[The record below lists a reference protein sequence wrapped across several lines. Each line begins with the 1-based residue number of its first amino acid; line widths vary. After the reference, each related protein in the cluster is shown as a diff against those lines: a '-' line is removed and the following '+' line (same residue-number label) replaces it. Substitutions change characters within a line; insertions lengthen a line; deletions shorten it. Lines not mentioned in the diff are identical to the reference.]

1 MAVTLTE
8 DARDLLTSPVRIG
21 PAQIRNR
28 VFVAPHTTNFGQAG
42 ANLVT
47 DRHLDYHRA
56 RARGGAGLII
66 TEGIRVHPTS
76 LRQLGLQGYSDDAV
90 PGLTALTEAVHA
102 EGAAIFA
109 QILHTGRHSGD
120 EHYGSWAPSPTPW
133 ATGAP
138 VPHAMNAFDLD
149 TLVASYAATVER
161 VIQAGF
167 DGMEVHLGH
176 GHLLHQFLSPVT
188 NARGDGYGGDS
199 ASRLRLALEVL
210 RTVHDVVAGRVALG
224 VRLSADEFLPGG
236 LGPDEMV
243 DIIRRLLGEVPLDF
257 LHVSHAAYIGTSSL
271 STQMADMSY
280 GRAPFR
286 HLPARFKQ
294 EFPELTVLAVCRLDT
309 PETGAELLAAGE
321 ADLVG
326 FARAHIAEPR
336 LLQGYLD
343 RDEPAPRTCIACN
356 QGCNANLE
364 AITAITCTVNPAVG
378 RERQWDAAAAT
389 PARPRDAVVVGGG
402 PAGIE
407 AATWLSRRG
416 HRVRLVDAAPELGGQ
431 LRDVVRVDGRDGFRI
446 LLDELLAAL
455 ATTDVTVELGR
466 QVTAPDLAA
475 WGPDA
480 VVLATGAQHDDPLPA
495 YEGVR
500 VLNPEDVLRDPTL
513 AGSRAVVVDELGVWE
528 ASGVALHLAAR
539 GVDVDY
545 VTPLAGFA
553 PRVTVYSR
561 LALGDQLA
569 AAGVAVHPM
578 SSIAV
583 DDGLVTIVPA
593 IGTDRIIRDGV
604 TSIVQVRPRQ
614 ARGALVEELLASTWQ
629 GELHLVGDAFA
640 PRTSQEAIYEGR
652 AVAHIIGVADPTVA
666 AGLKVR
672 AHYRYPRLAL
682 AVTR

>member
-1 MAVTLTE
+1 MGVTLTE
-8 DARDLLTSPVRIG
+8 AARDLITSPVQIG
-21 PAQIRNR
+21 PAHIRNR

-76 LRQLGLQGYSDDAV
+76 LRQLGLQAYSDEAV
-90 PGLTALTEAVHA
+90 PGLTALTQTVHA

-138 VPHAMNAFDLD
+138 VPHAMNAFDVD
-149 TLVASYAATVER
+149 TLLASYAATVER
-161 VIQAGF
+161 VIRAGF

-188 NARGDGYGGDS
+188 NARSDEYGGDP
-199 ASRLRLALEVL
+199 AGRIRLALEVL

-236 LGPDEMV
+236 LGPEEMLR
-243 DIIRRLLGEVPLDF
+243 IIHQVLEEVPLEF

-294 EFPELTVLAVCRLDT
+294 EFPDLKVLAVCRLDT
-309 PETGAELLAAGE
+309 PETGAEILAAGE

-326 FARAHIAEPR
+326 FARGHIAEPR
-336 LLQGYLD
+336 LVRRYLD
-343 RDEPAPRTCIACN
+343 PSEPAPRTCIACN

-364 AITAITCTVNPAVG
+364 AITPITCTVNPAAG
-378 RERQWDAAAAT
+378 REREWDAAAAT
-389 PARPRDAVVVGGG
+389 PAQPRDTVVVGGG

-416 HRVRLVDAAPELGGQ
+416 HRVRLVDAVPDLGGQ
-431 LRDVVRVDGRDGFRI
+431 LRDVVRLDGRDGFRI
-446 LLDELLAAL
+446 LLDELLTEL
-455 ATTDVTVELGR
+455 ATTDVRVELGR
-466 QVTAPDLAA
+466 QVTAADLVA
-475 WGPDA
+475 WDPDA
-480 VVLATGAQHDDPLPA
+480 VVLATGARHSEPA
-495 YEGVR
+495 PAGAGVR
-500 VLNPEDVLRDPTL
+500 LLNTEDVLHDPTL
-513 AGSRAVVVDELGVWE
+513 AGGRAIVVDELGAWE
-528 ASGVALHLAAR
+528 ASGIALHLAAR
-539 GVDVDY
+539 GVAVDY

-553 PRVTVYSR
+553 PRVTIYSR

-578 SSIAV
+578 SSISV
-583 DDGLVTIVPA
+583 EDGHVAIKPA
-593 IGTDRIIRDGV
+593 IGTDEVTRAGV
-604 TSIVQVRPRQ
+604 TSIVRVRPRQ
-614 ARGALVEELLASTWQ
+614 ARSGLVEELLASTWQ

-640 PRTSQEAIYEGR
+640 PRTTQEAIYEGR
-652 AVAHIIGVADPTVA
+652 AVAYVVGVDDPTIT

-672 AHYRYPRLAL
+672 SPYRYPRLAL
-682 AVTR
+682 AVAR

>member
-8 DARDLLTSPVRIG
+8 DARDLLTFPVQIG
-21 PAQIRNR
+21 PAKIRNR

-76 LRQLGLQGYSDDAV
+76 LRQLGLQAYSDDAV

-138 VPHAMNAFDLD
+138 VPHAMNAFDLE

-188 NARGDGYGGDS
+188 NARGDGYGGDP

-236 LGPDEMV
+236 LGPEEMV

-336 LLQGYLD
+336 LLRAYLD
-343 RDEPAPRTCIACN
+343 QDEPAPRTCIACN

-364 AITAITCTVNPAVG
+364 AITPITCTVNPAVG
-378 RERQWDAAAAT
+378 RERQWDAAAAA
-389 PARPRDAVVVGGG
+389 PARPQDTVVVGGG

-431 LRDVVRVDGRDGFRI
+431 LREVVRVDGRDGFRI
-446 LLDELLAAL
+446 LLDELLAEL
-455 ATTDVTVELGR
+455 ATTDVTVVLGR
-466 QVTAPDLAA
+466 QVTATDLAA
-475 WGPDA
+475 WDPDA
-480 VVLATGAQHDDPLPA
+480 VVLATGAHHDAPMPA
-495 YEGVR
+495 YAGVR

-578 SSIAV
+578 SSIGV
-583 DDGLVTIVPA
+583 DDGLVTIIPT

-604 TSIVQVRPRQ
+604 KSIVQVRPRH
-614 ARGALVEELLASTWQ
+614 ARSALVEGLLASTWQ

-652 AVAHIIGVADPTVA
+652 AVAHIIGVDDPTIA

-672 AHYRYPRLAL
+672 APYRYPRLAL